1 MSGLKTLCGGV
12 VVCVVV
18 GGARADTVQ
27 FTDRAD
33 FLAALGGTIST
44 IGFETAAANSAVYL
58 GSSYTVNG
66 ITFQSNHMYNV
77 DGGYFN
83 GWFSQGTGDALLAGY
98 QNDGLATTDKGMTAT
113 LGSGIRAVGLD
124 VTLEVGGSYVVK
136 LASGEQISGVLPTSV
151 YFDGTTYVRSHDFV
165 GFTAD
170 SDITSIRVDSS
181 GGGWKIIDNFTT
193 ATALAPPPLP
203 AVIPDGAVIPVPL
216 PAAAWGG
223 MVLLGGLGL
232 NRRLRRRNDAELET
246 E

>member
-1 MSGLKTLCGGV
+1 MSGLKVFCGGV
-12 VVCVVV
+12 VVCAVV
-18 GGARADTVQ
+18 GGAQAETVK
-27 FTDRAD
+27 FEDRTT
-33 FLAALGGTIST
+33 FLAALGGTVST
-44 IGFETAAANSAVYL
+44 IGFETAAANAAVYL
-58 GSSYTVNG
+58 GSSYTVDG

-98 QNDGLATTDKGMTAT
+98 QNDGLATTDKGMAAT
-113 LGSGIRAVGLD
+113 LKAGTRAVGLD
-124 VTLEVGGSYVVK
+124 ITLEVGGSYLVK
-136 LASGEQISGVLPTSV
+136 LTDGSQITGVLPTSV

-170 SDITSIRVDSS
+170 ADIASIRVDSA

-193 ATALAPPPLP
+193 ASALAPLPLP

-232 NRRLRRRNDAELET
+232 NRRLRRRNEAEMEID
-246 E
+246 